1 MIRRK
6 KEGDRGIGRKRARG
20 RERERERERERKR
33 IIGRKERVSDGEIY
47 GKPFC
52 SPIAIAI

>member
-20 RERERERERERKR
+20 RERERERERKR
-33 IIGRKERVSDGEIY
+33 IIGRKERVGEGEIY

-52 SPIAIAI
+52 SPIAIAII